1 VESNLNLPSSTTP
14 KLNVQTV
21 SSAIFGKDGGL
32 KGSIKN
38 IHGTIG
44 KLAGHFR
51 KAIIRIGVL
60 EKKLFAVEKRLT
72 ISEEKTA
79 KIINI
84 LKTQK
89 SNVGAK
95 ITATGGKN
103 NLEKKFS
110 ELEKKRTLNTEKIT
124 KIKDILKTQKSNIGK
139 KLPGSDQDNLEKT
152 LTETNKLLVEI
163 QKELSK
169 AFASRADDQ
178 RRRQDNL
185 RRAQSKRK
193 LQREESQ
200 LEKSSKRLGESVA
213 KNAND
218 IVSPVKGIF
227 GRIMD
232 FIGTMVLGIASNAVF
247 EWLKDEDNRKKVEG
261 WFNWIKDHWKW
272 VAAGI
277 GALALIP
284 LVGAIGSV
292 IGVIGSAVAVIKLA
306 MMPLL
311 ALLLNPLF
319 WKAML
324 IVGAGVLL
332 YKAGETLFK
341 TARGGITGGQK
352 FNAAHDILDK
362 KMEDAGLVVR
372 GPNAGKEKSKS
383 KRGRGFTYSDPTD
396 PEKMKVAEEVKMKRK
411 QLYDLRDEMNNEIK
425 TETAKIESSGP
436 TLKGESISG
445 QPEMSRAKIEK
456 GIRKKYEEKIFN
468 LVPEVGQPESSA
480 PEKRKMGGPVKAGMP
495 YIVGD
500 QLGMKTA
507 ELFVPHVDGTIISNQ
522 KTQKV
527 YQNLTSR
534 KRGRGGVN
542 ISTLPMIT
550 NQLPPPEVQLPSDSA
565 TDVPEISSVNMTD
578 PYRQLSP
585 MLYGI
590 TV

>member
-1 VESNLNLPSSTTP
+1 MESNLNPPSTTTP
-14 KLNVQTV
+14 KLNVQNM
-21 SSAIFGKDGGL
+21 SSAVFGKDGGSAD
-32 KGSIKN
+32 SIKK
-38 IHGTIG
+38 IHATISKLSGSVRKAVIRIG
-44 KLAGHFR
+44 KL
-51 KAIIRIGVL
+51 
-60 EKKLFAVEKRLT
+60 EKQFAQLD
-72 ISEEKTA
+72 
-79 KIINI
+79 
-84 LKTQK
+84 
-89 SNVGAK
+89 
-95 ITATGGKN
+95 
-103 NLEKKFS
+103 KKV
-110 ELEKKRTLNTEKIT
+110 TLNSEKIT

-139 KLPGSDQDNLEKT
+139 KLPGGDQDNLEKT
-152 LTETNKLLVEI
+152 LIETNKLLVEI

-200 LEKSSKRLGESVA
+200 LEKSSKRLGESVS

-227 GRIMD
+227 GQIMD
-232 FIGTMVLGIASNAVF
+232 FVGTMVLGIASNAVF
-247 EWLKDEDNRKKVEG
+247 EWLKDEENRKKVEG

-332 YKAGETLFK
+332 YKSGESLFK
-341 TARGGITGGQK
+341 AARGGITGGQK

-372 GPNAGKEKSKS
+372 GPNAGKERGSR
-383 KRGRGFTYSDPTD
+383 RGRGFDYVDPTD
-396 PEKMKVAEEVKMKRK
+396 PEKKKIAEEVKMKRK

-425 TETAKIESSGP
+425 LETAKIESSGP

-507 ELFVPHVDGTIISNQ
+507 ELFVPHVDGTIINNQ

-565 TDVPEISSVNMTD
+565 TDVPDISSVNMAD
-578 PYRQLSP
+578 PYRQLTP

>member
-1 VESNLNLPSSTTP
+1 MENSNIPNLIDTEKP

-21 SSAIFGKDGGL
+21 SSAVFGKDGGVE
-32 KGSIKN
+32 GSMKN
-38 IHGTIG
+38 IHGTVSKLASHVRKAVIRIG
-44 KLAGHFR
+44 KLEKQFAQ
-51 KAIIRIGVL
+51 L
-60 EKKLFAVEKRLT
+60 DKKL
-72 ISEEKTA
+72 
-79 KIINI
+79 
-84 LKTQK
+84 
-89 SNVGAK
+89 
-95 ITATGGKN
+95 
-103 NLEKKFS
+103 
-110 ELEKKRTLNTEKIT
+110 TLNSEKIT

-139 KLPGSDQDNLEKT
+139 KLPGGDQDNLEKT
-152 LTETNKLLVEI
+152 LIETNKLLVEI

-213 KNAND
+213 NNAND
-218 IVSPVKGIF
+218 IVAPVKGIF
-227 GRIMD
+227 GQIMD

-341 TARGGITGGQK
+341 SARGGITGGQK
-352 FNAAHDILDK
+352 FNVAHDILDK

-372 GPNAGKEKSKS
+372 GPNAGKERGSR
-383 KRGRGFTYSDPTD
+383 RGRGFDYVDPTD
-396 PEKMKVAEEVKMKRK
+396 PEKKKIAEEVKMKRK

-425 TETAKIESSGP
+425 KETAKIESSGP

>member
-21 SSAIFGKDGGL
+21 SSAVFGKDGGL
-32 KGSIKN
+32 KGSMDN
-38 IHGTIG
+38 IHGTVS
-44 KLAGHFR
+44 KLAGHVR
-51 KAIIRIGVL
+51 KAVIRIG
-60 EKKLFAVEKRLT
+60 A
-72 ISEEKTA
+72 
-79 KIINI
+79 
-84 LKTQK
+84 
-89 SNVGAK
+89 
-95 ITATGGKN
+95 
-103 NLEKKFS
+103 LEKKFS
-110 ELEKKRTLNTEKIT
+110 ELEKKLTLNTEKIT

-185 RRAQSKRK
+185 RRAQSKKK

-227 GRIMD
+227 GQIMD

-292 IGVIGSAVAVIKLA
+292 IGVIGSAVAIIKLA

-332 YKAGETLFK
+332 YKAGESLYK
-341 TARGGITGGQK
+341 AARGGITGGQK

-372 GPNAGKEKSKS
+372 GPNAGKERGSR
-383 KRGRGFTYSDPTD
+383 RGRGFDYVDPTD
-396 PEKMKVAEEVKMKRK
+396 PEKIKVAEEVKTKRK

-507 ELFVPHVDGTIISNQ
+507 ELFVPHVDGTIINNQ

-527 YQNLTSR
+527 YQNLTSK

-565 TDVPEISSVNMTD
+565 TDVPEISSVNMAD

>member
-1 VESNLNLPSSTTP
+1 MESNLNPPSTTTP
-14 KLNVQTV
+14 KLNVQNMP
-21 SSAIFGKDGGL
+21 SAVFGKDGGSAD
-32 KGSIKN
+32 SIKK
-38 IHGTIG
+38 IHATISKLAGSVRKAVIRIG
-44 KLAGHFR
+44 KL
-51 KAIIRIGVL
+51 
-60 EKKLFAVEKRLT
+60 EKQFTQLDNKL
-72 ISEEKTA
+72 
-79 KIINI
+79 
-84 LKTQK
+84 
-89 SNVGAK
+89 
-95 ITATGGKN
+95 
-103 NLEKKFS
+103 
-110 ELEKKRTLNTEKIT
+110 TLNSEKIT
-124 KIKDILKTQKSNIGK
+124 KIKDILKTQKSNIKK
-139 KLPGSDQDNLEKT
+139 KLPGGDQDNLEKT
-152 LTETNKLLVEI
+152 LIETNKLLVEI

-178 RRRQDNL
+178 KRRQDNL

-200 LEKSSKRLGESVA
+200 LEKSSKRLGESVS

-227 GRIMD
+227 DKIMD

-247 EWLKDEDNRKKVEG
+247 EWLKNEENRKKVEG

-311 ALLLNPLF
+311 TLLLNPLF

-332 YKAGETLFK
+332 YKSGEALFK
-341 TARGGITGGQK
+341 AGREGITGGQK

-372 GPNAGKEKSKS
+372 GPNAGKEKQKG
-383 KRGRGFTYSDPTD
+383 RGRSFNYVDPTD
-396 PEKMKVAEEVKMKRK
+396 PEKKKIAEEVKMKRK
-411 QLYDLRDEMNNEIK
+411 QLYALRDEMNNEIK

-445 QPEMSRAKIEK
+445 QPEMSRAKIER

-468 LVPEVGQPESSA
+468 LVPEVGQPEKSA

-507 ELFVPHVDGTIISNQ
+507 ELFVPHVDGTVINNQ
-522 KTQKV
+522 KTQKI

-565 TDVPEISSVNMTD
+565 TDVPDISSVNMSD
-578 PYRQLSP
+578 PYRQLTP

>member
-1 VESNLNLPSSTTP
+1 MAKKVTGRTDQGTKKFPGDEEYKKMFAEMVEKDKPQKPSKP
-14 KLNVQTV
+14 KMNVQNV
-21 SSAIFGKDGGL
+21 SSAVFGKEGGSNESF
-32 KGSIKN
+32 KK
-38 IHGTIG
+38 IHGTIS
-44 KLAGHFR
+44 KLAGHVR
-51 KAIIRIGVL
+51 KAVIRIGVL
-60 EKKLFAVEKRLT
+60 EKKLVGIEKN
-72 ISEEKTA
+72 IANDGEKITRI
-79 KIINI
+79 KNI
-84 LKTQK
+84 LKNQK
-89 SNVGAK
+89 S
-95 ITATGGKN
+95 
-103 NLEKKFS
+103 
-110 ELEKKRTLNTEKIT
+110 
-124 KIKDILKTQKSNIGK
+124 DIGK
-139 KLPGSDQDNLEKT
+139 KLPGSSQDNLEKT
-152 LTETNKLLVEI
+152 LIETNKLLIKI
-163 QKELSK
+163 QSELAK
-169 AFASRADDQ
+169 AFASREGDQ
-178 RRRQDNL
+178 RKKQDNL
-185 RRAQSKRK
+185 KRAQSRRK

-213 KNAND
+213 KNAD
-218 IVSPVKGIF
+218 EVVTPVKGIF
-227 GRIMD
+227 GKIMD
-232 FIGTMVLGIASNAVF
+232 FLGTMVLGIAANAVF
-247 EWLKDEDNRKKVEG
+247 EWLKNEENRKKVES
-261 WFNWIKDHWKW
+261 WFSWIKDHWKW

-292 IGVIGSAVAVIKLA
+292 IGVIGSAVAIIKLA

-332 YKAGETLFK
+332 YKAGESLYK
-341 TARGGITGGQK
+341 AARGGITGGQK
-352 FNAAHDILDK
+352 FNAAHDVLDK

-372 GPNAGKEKSKS
+372 GPNAGKEKSRS
-383 KRGRGFTYSDPTD
+383 GRGFTYSDPTD
-396 PEKMKVAEEVKMKRK
+396 PEKIKVAEEVKMKRK
-411 QLYDLRDEMNNEIK
+411 QLNDMRDEMNNEIK
-425 TETAKIESSGP
+425 TETAKIESSEP
-436 TLKGESISG
+436 TTKGVTMSG

-507 ELFVPHVDGTIISNQ
+507 ELFVPHVDGTIINNQ

-527 YQNLTSR
+527 YQNLTSK

-550 NQLPPPEVQLPSDSA
+550 NQLPPPEVQLPSGSA
-565 TDVPEISSVNMTD
+565 TDVPEISSVNMAD

>member
-1 VESNLNLPSSTTP
+1 MESNELSNIPSIKKP
-14 KLNVQTV
+14 KLNTQTI
-21 SSAIFGKDGGL
+21 SSAVFGKDGGTNE
-32 KGSIKN
+32 SMKN
-38 IHGTIG
+38 IHGTIS
-44 KLAGHFR
+44 KLAGSVR
-51 KAIIRIGVL
+51 KAVIRIGAIEKNLLNIIDKLKINNEKDSLDDKNVDKDKKNL
-60 EKKLFAVEKRLT
+60 TIEKRVETVEKKITLIKNT
-72 ISEEKTA
+72 
-79 KIINI
+79 

-89 SNVGAK
+89 S
-95 ITATGGKN
+95 
-103 NLEKKFS
+103 
-110 ELEKKRTLNTEKIT
+110 
-124 KIKDILKTQKSNIGK
+124 DIGK
-139 KLPGSDQDNLEKT
+139 KLPGSDNNLEKT
-152 LTETNKLLVEI
+152 LIETNKFLVEI

-169 AFASRADDQ
+169 AFASSSEDQ
-178 RRRQDNL
+178 RRKQDNL
-185 RRAQSKRK
+185 KRARSKRK

-200 LEKSSKRLGESVA
+200 LEKSSKRLGDSVA

-247 EWLKDEDNRKKVEG
+247 EWLKDEENRKKVDG
-261 WFNWIKDHWKW
+261 WFSWIKDHWKW

-292 IGVIGSAVAVIKLA
+292 IGVIGSAVAVIKVA

-324 IVGAGVLL
+324 IVGGGVLL
-332 YKAGETLFK
+332 YKVGESLYK
-341 TARGGITGGQK
+341 AARGGITGGQT
-352 FNAAHDILDK
+352 FNAAHDVLDQ
-362 KMEDAGLVVR
+362 KMKDAGLIVN
-372 GPNAGKEKSKS
+372 GPNAGKERGER
-383 KRGRGFTYSDPTD
+383 RGRSYTYVDPTD
-396 PEKMKVAEEVKMKRK
+396 PEKIKLAEDVKMKRK
-411 QLYDLRDEMNNEIK
+411 QLNSLRDEMNNEIK
-425 TETAKIESSGP
+425 LETSKIESSGP
-436 TLKGESISG
+436 TLQGESIDG
-445 QPEMSRAKIEK
+445 KAEMSRAKIEK
-456 GIRKKYEEKIFN
+456 NIRKKYEQKIFDI
-468 LVPEVGQPESSA
+468 VPEIGQPKESE

-507 ELFVPHVDGTIISNQ
+507 ELFVPHVDGTIINNQ
-522 KTQKV
+522 KTQKI
-527 YQNLTSR
+527 YQNLTSK

-565 TDVPEISSVNMTD
+565 TNVPDISSTNMAD

-585 MLYGI
+585 RLLGI

>member
-1 VESNLNLPSSTTP
+1 M
-14 KLNVQTV
+14 
-21 SSAIFGKDGGL
+21 SSAVFGKDGGSAD
-32 KGSIKN
+32 SIKK
-38 IHGTIG
+38 IHATISKLSGSVRKAVIRIG
-44 KLAGHFR
+44 KL
-51 KAIIRIGVL
+51 
-60 EKKLFAVEKRLT
+60 EKQFAQLD
-72 ISEEKTA
+72 
-79 KIINI
+79 
-84 LKTQK
+84 
-89 SNVGAK
+89 
-95 ITATGGKN
+95 
-103 NLEKKFS
+103 KKV
-110 ELEKKRTLNTEKIT
+110 TLNSEKIT

-139 KLPGSDQDNLEKT
+139 KLPGGDQDNLEKT
-152 LTETNKLLVEI
+152 LIETNKLLVEI

-200 LEKSSKRLGESVA
+200 LEKSSKRLGESVS

-227 GRIMD
+227 GQIMD
-232 FIGTMVLGIASNAVF
+232 FVGTMVLGIASNAVF
-247 EWLKDEDNRKKVEG
+247 EWLKDEENRKKVEG

-324 IVGAGVLL
+324 IIGAGVLL

-341 TARGGITGGQK
+341 SARGGITGGQK

-372 GPNAGKEKSKS
+372 GPNAGKERGSR
-383 KRGRGFTYSDPTD
+383 RGRGFDYVDPTD
-396 PEKMKVAEEVKMKRK
+396 PEKKKIAEEVKMKRK

-425 TETAKIESSGP
+425 KETAKIESSGP

-445 QPEMSRAKIEK
+445 QSEMSRAKIEK

-468 LVPEVGQPESSA
+468 LVPEVGQPESST

-507 ELFVPHVDGTIISNQ
+507 ELFVPHVDGTIINNQ

-565 TDVPEISSVNMTD
+565 TDVPDISSVNMTD
-578 PYRQLSP
+578 PYRQLTP

>member
-1 VESNLNLPSSTTP
+1 MESNLNLPSSTTP

-21 SSAIFGKDGGL
+21 SSAVFGKDGGL
-32 KGSIKN
+32 KGSMDN
-38 IHGTIG
+38 IHGTVS
-44 KLAGHFR
+44 KLAGHVR
-51 KAIIRIGVL
+51 KAVIRIG
-60 EKKLFAVEKRLT
+60 A
-72 ISEEKTA
+72 
-79 KIINI
+79 
-84 LKTQK
+84 
-89 SNVGAK
+89 
-95 ITATGGKN
+95 
-103 NLEKKFS
+103 LEKKFS
-110 ELEKKRTLNTEKIT
+110 ELEKKLTLNTEKIT

-227 GRIMD
+227 GQIMD

-332 YKAGETLFK
+332 YKAGESLYK
-341 TARGGITGGQK
+341 AARGGITGGQK
-352 FNAAHDILDK
+352 FNAAHDVLDK

-372 GPNAGKEKSKS
+372 GPNAGKEKSRS
-383 KRGRGFTYSDPTD
+383 GRGFTYSDPTD
-396 PEKMKVAEEVKMKRK
+396 PEKIKVAEEVKMKRK
-411 QLYDLRDEMNNEIK
+411 QLNDMRDEMNNEIK
-425 TETAKIESSGP
+425 TETAKIESSEP
-436 TLKGESISG
+436 TTKGVTMSG

-507 ELFVPHVDGTIISNQ
+507 ELFVPHVDGTIINNQ

-527 YQNLTSR
+527 YQNLTSK

-550 NQLPPPEVQLPSDSA
+550 NQLPPPEVQLPSGSA
-565 TDVPEISSVNMTD
+565 TDVPEISSVNMAD

>member
-1 VESNLNLPSSTTP
+1 MESNLNLPSSTTP

-21 SSAIFGKDGGL
+21 SSAVFGKDGGL
-32 KGSIKN
+32 KGSMDN
-38 IHGTIG
+38 IHGTVS
-44 KLAGHFR
+44 KLAGHVR
-51 KAIIRIGVL
+51 KAVIRIG
-60 EKKLFAVEKRLT
+60 A
-72 ISEEKTA
+72 
-79 KIINI
+79 
-84 LKTQK
+84 
-89 SNVGAK
+89 
-95 ITATGGKN
+95 
-103 NLEKKFS
+103 LEKKFS
-110 ELEKKRTLNTEKIT
+110 ELEKKLTLNTEKIT

-185 RRAQSKRK
+185 RRAQSKKK

-227 GRIMD
+227 GQIMD

-292 IGVIGSAVAVIKLA
+292 IGVIGSAVAIIKLA

-332 YKAGETLFK
+332 YKAGESLYK
-341 TARGGITGGQK
+341 AARGGITGGQK
-352 FNAAHDILDK
+352 FNAAHDVLDK

-372 GPNAGKEKSKS
+372 GPNAGKEKSRS
-383 KRGRGFTYSDPTD
+383 GRGFTYSDPTD
-396 PEKMKVAEEVKMKRK
+396 PEKIKVAEEVKMKRK
-411 QLYDLRDEMNNEIK
+411 QLNDMRDEMNNEIK
-425 TETAKIESSGP
+425 TETAKIESSEP
-436 TLKGESISG
+436 TTKGVTMSG
-445 QPEMSRAKIEK
+445 QPEMSRAKIE
-456 GIRKKYEEKIFN
+456 GDIRKKYEEKIFN
-468 LVPEVGQPESSA
+468 IVPEVGQPESSA

-507 ELFVPHVDGTIISNQ
+507 ELFVPHVDGTIINNQ

-527 YQNLTSR
+527 YQNLTSK

-550 NQLPPPEVQLPSDSA
+550 NQLPPPEVQLPSGSA
-565 TDVPEISSVNMTD
+565 TDVPEISSVNMAD

>member
-1 VESNLNLPSSTTP
+1 MESNELSNIPSIKKP
-14 KLNVQTV
+14 KLNTQTI
-21 SSAIFGKDGGL
+21 SSAVFGKDGGTNE
-32 KGSIKN
+32 SMKN
-38 IHGTIG
+38 IHGTIS
-44 KLAGHFR
+44 KLAGSVR
-51 KAIIRIGVL
+51 KAVIRIGAL
-60 EKKLFAVEKRLT
+60 EKNLLNIIDKLKINNEKDSLDDKNVDKDKKNLTIEKRVETVEK
-72 ISEEKTA
+72 
-79 KIINI
+79 KITLIKNT

-89 SNVGAK
+89 S
-95 ITATGGKN
+95 
-103 NLEKKFS
+103 
-110 ELEKKRTLNTEKIT
+110 
-124 KIKDILKTQKSNIGK
+124 DIGK
-139 KLPGSDQDNLEKT
+139 KLPGSDNNLEKT
-152 LTETNKLLVEI
+152 LIETNKFLVEI

-169 AFASRADDQ
+169 AFASSSEDQ
-178 RRRQDNL
+178 RRKQDNL
-185 RRAQSKRK
+185 KRARSKRK

-200 LEKSSKRLGESVA
+200 LEKSSKRLGDSVA

-227 GRIMD
+227 GQIMD

-247 EWLKDEDNRKKVEG
+247 EWLKDEENRKKVDG
-261 WFNWIKDHWKW
+261 WFSWIKDHWKW

-284 LVGAIGSV
+284 LVSAIGSV

-306 MMPLL
+306 MAPLL

-332 YKAGETLFK
+332 YKAGETLTK
-341 TARGGITGGQK
+341 AVRGGVTGGQR
-352 FNAAHDILDK
+352 FNAAHDVLDQK
-362 KMEDAGLVVR
+362 LKDAGLNNQ
-372 GPNAGKEKSKS
+372 GMESQ
-383 KRGRGFTYSDPTD
+383 GRGGAKAPTD
-396 PEKMKVAEEVKMKRK
+396 PEKKKVAEEVKLKRK

-425 TETAKIESSGP
+425 LETSKIESSGP
-436 TLKGESISG
+436 TLQGESISG

-456 GIRKKYEEKIFN
+456 NIRKKYEEKIYN
-468 LVPEVGQPESSA
+468 IVPEVGKPEDSKVE
-480 PEKRKMGGPVKAGMP
+480 PRKMGGPVKAGMP

-507 ELFVPHVDGTIISNQ
+507 ELFVPHVDGTIINNQ
-522 KTQKV
+522 KTQKI
-527 YQNLTSR
+527 YQNLTSK

-565 TDVPEISSVNMTD
+565 TNVPDIASTNMSD
-578 PYRQLSP
+578 PYRQLAP
-585 MLYGI
+585 RLLGI

>member
-21 SSAIFGKDGGL
+21 SSAVFGKDGGL
-32 KGSIKN
+32 KGSMDN
-38 IHGTIG
+38 IHGTVS
-44 KLAGHFR
+44 KLAGHVR
-51 KAIIRIGVL
+51 KAVIRIG
-60 EKKLFAVEKRLT
+60 A
-72 ISEEKTA
+72 
-79 KIINI
+79 
-84 LKTQK
+84 
-89 SNVGAK
+89 
-95 ITATGGKN
+95 
-103 NLEKKFS
+103 LEKKFS
-110 ELEKKRTLNTEKIT
+110 ELEKKLTLNTEKIT

-227 GRIMD
+227 GQIMD

-292 IGVIGSAVAVIKLA
+292 IGVIGSAVAIIKLA

-332 YKAGETLFK
+332 YKAGESLYK
-341 TARGGITGGQK
+341 AARGGITGGQK
-352 FNAAHDILDK
+352 FNAAHDVLDK

-372 GPNAGKEKSKS
+372 GPNAGKEKSRS
-383 KRGRGFTYSDPTD
+383 GRGFTYSDPTD
-396 PEKMKVAEEVKMKRK
+396 PEKIKVAEEVKMKRK
-411 QLYDLRDEMNNEIK
+411 QLNDMRDEMNNEIK

-507 ELFVPHVDGTIISNQ
+507 ELFVPHVDGTIINNQ

-527 YQNLTSR
+527 YQNLTSK

-550 NQLPPPEVQLPSDSA
+550 NQLPPPEVQLPSGSA
-565 TDVPEISSVNMTD
+565 TDVPEISSVNMAD